1 VKKERSSYSAGAY
14 HPSLGSESASGH
26 ITFTQFT
33 LRFESDLANLEV
45 PFNEITIRLGEGDDE
60 RLYFDQA
67 KDPEWSIYTSDFE
80 ILKDYAFSSNHHLR
94 SQVQQIFGRKLLH
107 KTIII
112 TAAFILLFFIAGFSI
127 SWGMGRMVR
136 HVVNNMPSNVEKSLS
151 EKGVEEIQREFTI
164 ADDPKLLSKLNLLY
178 TQLRQ
183 GMPDTNLTVQFHILE
198 TDIPNAFSIPGH
210 IYVTR
215 GMFDL
220 AGTPEEMAG
229 TLAHEFGHINEKHVM
244 RSVVTEHGPAAVLSV
259 IFGRNSG
266 TVGTVVLGS
275 QLLVGRAFSKDFEHE
290 ADAEGWKYLVKANIN
305 PRGLIDTMEKLK
317 EFEER
322 NHVTTTSILDTHPS
336 TQDRIDRL
344 EANWRRLKQKTGF
357 VEFKDY

>member
-1 VKKERSSYSAGAY
+1 MKKERSSYSAGAY

-26 ITFTQFT
+26 IVFTQFT
-33 LRFESDLANLEV
+33 LRFESDLANLDV
-45 PFNEITIRLGEGDDE
+45 PFNEITLRLGEGDDE

-67 KDPEWSIYTSDFE
+67 KDPEWSIYTSDFDV
-80 ILKDYAFSSNHHLR
+80 LKDYALSNNHHLR
-94 SQVQQIFGRKLLH
+94 SQVNAIFGRKVFR

-112 TAAFILLFFIAGFSI
+112 TAVFILLFFIAGFSI

-136 HVVNNMPSNVEKSLS
+136 HVVNNLPGNVEKSLS
-151 EKGVEEIQREFTI
+151 EKGVEEIQKHFAI
-164 ADDPKLLSKLNLLY
+164 VDDPRLLARLDLLY
-178 TQLRQ
+178 AQLRQ
-183 GMPDTNLTVQFHILE
+183 GMPDTNLTVKFQILD

-220 AGTPEEMAG
+220 VGTPEEMAG
-229 TLAHEFGHINEKHVM
+229 ILAHEFAHIHEKHVM
-244 RSVVTEHGPAAVLSV
+244 RSVVADHGPAAVLSA
-259 IFGRNSG
+259 IFGNDSG

-290 ADAEGWKYLVKANIN
+290 ADEEGWKYLVKANIN

-317 EFEER
+317 DFESR
-322 NHVTTTSILDTHPS
+322 NHVATTALLDTHPA

-344 EANWRRLKQKTGF
+344 EANWRRLKQKTDF